1 MALVLKLS
9 VLEKTHIWKP
19 FNVLMPLNDAFLF
32 QNKENKILFGPPP
45 QKKRRRDMNGRDMA
59 PITCVCLY
67 QQPVT
72 WSFTGSRLSD
82 SAQSNP
88 CIKNYYLIIFTLSG
102 PHFSIYNIFHTKGST
117 LNFNERATHFK
128 GNREECC

>member
-45 QKKRRRDMNGRDMA
+45 PPPPKKAQGYEQSRYGSNHM
-59 PITCVCLY
+59 CL
-67 QQPVT
+67 
-72 WSFTGSRLSD
+72 
-82 SAQSNP
+82 
-88 CIKNYYLIIFTLSG
+88 LIPAACDLEF
-102 PHFSIYNIFHTKGST
+102 Y
-117 LNFNERATHFK
+117 
-128 GNREECC
+128 